1 MKYTIA
7 VCALLGYSTKAVQIK
22 MDLQDMTNEAEDVL
36 M

>member
-7 VCALLGYSTKAVQIK
+7 VCALLGYTTKAALLK
-22 MDLQDMTNEAEDVL
+22 MDLKDLTNEAEDVL